1 MTNKR
6 KIINF
11 ETREFL
17 LVHKMK
23 DEAVSLCA
31 GCNAETV
38 WLTPEQAVIVTGL
51 SAREIFRRVESGDL
65 HFKET
70 QDGFLFI
77 CAKSLTEEI
86 RANVT
91 D

>member
-6 KIINF
+6 TIVNF

-31 GCNAETV
+31 ECNAETV

-51 SAREIFRRVESGDL
+51 NAREIFRRVESGRL

-70 QDGFLFI
+70 AEGFLFI
-77 CAKSLTEEI
+77 CPQSLAQQESEI
-86 RANVT
+86 DYR
-91 D
+91 